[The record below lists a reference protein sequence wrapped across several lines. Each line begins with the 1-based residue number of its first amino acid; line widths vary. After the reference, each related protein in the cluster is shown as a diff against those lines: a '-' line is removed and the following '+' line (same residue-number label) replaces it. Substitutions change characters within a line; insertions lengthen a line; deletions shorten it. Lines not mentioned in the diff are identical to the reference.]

1 MTDNWSLITIFCPL
15 FTKEVPM
22 VGIKPVQQ
30 DERNLKGWDFFLL
43 WAGAAVSL
51 AEIWAGG
58 LIVPLGLGLGLWAIL
73 LGHLIGNTPFALG
86 GLIGSRWGIPTMVS
100 VRPSFGIRGSYFAS
114 ALNVI
119 QLIGWTA
126 VMLIICGTAANA
138 ISKSYGFSNPTL
150 WIILSGAITTLWAV
164 VGHRFW
170 KYLQRI
176 SVFVLLILCIAMTY
190 IVFREYGWGM
200 LSQIPQKKDFPF
212 MVGMDLVI
220 AMPISWLPLVSDY
233 SRFATGSK
241 SSFWGTWIGYFIVSS
256 WMYFLGL
263 AASLATQS
271 PDPSGVMM
279 NLMLKFG
286 WAIPALIIVL
296 FSTFTTTFLDIY
308 STAISGLNIVP
319 KLGERKGVIIGGVL
333 GTGVAIIFP
342 ALLNYEHFLLF
353 IGAMF
358 CPLFGIV
365 LVDYFFLRRRV
376 IDLNDLY
383 RRDGKYW
390 FRKGIN
396 PLAII
401 AWAIGFGIYLGF
413 SPMLMEKVLQ
423 IKVAFPWP
431 LGSSLPSLIMAGLI
445 YWGFG
450 KLGVG
455 RSNI

>member
-1 MTDNWSLITIFCPL
+1 LTFEIQEVGMPGIEPTL
-15 FTKEVPM
+15 KE
-22 VGIKPVQQ
+22 
-30 DERNLKGWDFFLL
+30 ERNLGGWDFFLL
-43 WAGAAVSL
+43 WAGAAISL
-51 AEIWAGG
+51 AEIWAGS
-58 LIVPLGLGLGLWAIL
+58 LIAPLGLGLGLWVIL

-126 VMLIICGTAANA
+126 VMLIVCGQAADA
-138 ISKSYGFSNPTL
+138 ISKLYGFSNLNL
-150 WIILSGAITTLWAV
+150 WIVLSGVTTTLWAI

-170 KYLQRI
+170 KWLQRI
-176 SVFVLLILCIAMTY
+176 SVFVLLILCMVMTY
-190 IVFREYGWGM
+190 IVFQEYGWGL
-200 LSQIPQKKDFPF
+200 LSQIPRKRDFPF
-212 MVGMDLVI
+212 MVGMDLII

-233 SRFATGSK
+233 SRFATDSK
-241 SSFWGTWIGYFIVSS
+241 RSFCGTWIGYFIVSS
-256 WMYFLGL
+256 WMYLIGL
-263 AASLATQS
+263 MATLATQS
-271 PDPSGVMM
+271 SDPSGVVM

-308 STAISGLNIVP
+308 STAISGLNIFQ
-319 KLGERKGVIIGGVL
+319 KLGERTGILIGGIL
-333 GTGVAIIFP
+333 GIIVAIIFP

-365 LVDYFFLRRRV
+365 LSDYFFLKKGV
-376 IDLNDLY
+376 IDLEDLY
-383 RRDGKYW
+383 KDGGQYW
-390 FRKGIN
+390 FGRGVNLYAI
-396 PLAII
+396 LA
-401 AWAIGFGIYLGF
+401 WVIGFAIYLGF

-431 LGSSLPSLIMAGLI
+431 LGSSLPSMILSGFI
-445 YWGFG
+445 YWFLR
-450 KLGVG
+450 K
-455 RSNI
+455 

>member
-1 MTDNWSLITIFCPL
+1 MGGIQPIP
-15 FTKEVPM
+15 KE
-22 VGIKPVQQ
+22 
-30 DERNLKGWDFFLL
+30 ERNLAGWDFFLL

-73 LGHLIGNTPFALG
+73 AGHLIGNTPFALC

-100 VRPSFGIRGSYFAS
+100 VRSAFGIRGSYFAA

-126 VMLIICGTAANA
+126 VMLIICGTAADA

-200 LSQIPQKKDFPF
+200 LSQIPQKRGFPF

-233 SRFATGSK
+233 SRFATSSK

-271 PDPSGVMM
+271 PDPSGVVM

-286 WAIPALIIVL
+286 WVIPALAIVL

-319 KLGERKGVIIGGVL
+319 KLGERKGIILGGAL
-333 GTGVAIIFP
+333 GTVVALIFP
-342 ALLNYEHFLLF
+342 TLLNYEHFLLF

-365 LVDYFFLRRRV
+365 LVDYFL
-376 IDLNDLY
+376 I
-383 RRDGKYW
+383 
-390 FRKGIN
+390 RKGFIEIDELYKREGKCWFWKGIH
-396 PLAII
+396 PFAVV
-401 AWAIGFGIYLGF
+401 AWVIGFSVYLGF
-413 SPMLMEKVLQ
+413 SPMLMEKVLG
-423 IKVAFPWP
+423 IKTALPWEV
-431 LGSSLPSLIMAGLI
+431 GSSLPSMILAGLLYLFLKQGI
-445 YWGFG
+445 PD
-450 KLGVG
+450 
-455 RSNI
+455 RRR

>member
-1 MTDNWSLITIFCPL
+1 MAGIEPTP
-15 FTKEVPM
+15 KE
-22 VGIKPVQQ
+22 Q
-30 DERNLKGWDFFLL
+30 RNLGGWDFFLL
-43 WAGAAVSL
+43 WSGAAVSL

-58 LIVPLGLGLGLWAIL
+58 LIVPLGLSLGLWAIL

-100 VRPSFGIRGSYFAS
+100 IRPSFGIRGSYFA
-114 ALNVI
+114 AGLNVL

-126 VMLIICGTAANA
+126 VMLIICGQAANA
-138 ISKSYGFSNPTL
+138 ISKHYGFSNPTL
-150 WIILSGAITTLWAV
+150 WIVLSGTITTLWAL

-176 SVFVLLILCIAMTY
+176 SVFVLLILCMVMTY
-190 IVFREYGWGM
+190 IVFLEYGWSM
-200 LSQIPQKKDFPF
+200 LSQITPKREFPF

-233 SRFATGSK
+233 SRFAT
-241 SSFWGTWIGYFIVSS
+241 SSRYGFWGTWIGYFIVSS
-256 WMYFLGL
+256 WMYLLGL

-271 PDPSGVMM
+271 TDPSGVVM

-308 STAISGLNIVP
+308 STAISGLSIFP
-319 KLGERKGVIIGGVL
+319 KLGERKGVLLGGIL
-333 GTGVAIIFP
+333 GTGVAILFP
-342 ALLNYEHFLLF
+342 TLLQYEHFLLF

-365 LVDYFFLRRRV
+365 LADYFFLKRGE
-376 IDLNDLY
+376 IDLDDLY

-390 FRKGIN
+390 FWKGVN
-396 PLAII
+396 PTALI
-401 AWAIGFGIYLGF
+401 AWAIGFAIYLGF

-423 IKVAFPWP
+423 IKAAFPWP
-431 LGSSLPSLIMAGLI
+431 LGSSLPSMILAGLV
-445 YWGFG
+445 YLLL
-450 KLGVG
+450 KLGT
-455 RSNI
+455 RKS